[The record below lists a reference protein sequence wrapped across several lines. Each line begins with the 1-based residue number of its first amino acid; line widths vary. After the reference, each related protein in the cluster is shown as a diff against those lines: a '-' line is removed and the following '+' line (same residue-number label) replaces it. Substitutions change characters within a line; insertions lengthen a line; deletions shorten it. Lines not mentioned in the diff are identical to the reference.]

1 MKHAF
6 SYFRLT
12 FKQALV
18 MMLHMSFRLSL
29 VIVLLFALIT
39 GGSHVFLQAQ
49 TFDKIDIAIV
59 EESEQP
65 EVDLITGIV
74 GAVDSVRSV
83 CDFSIIEKETAISA
97 LKSGSVQA
105 VIFLGDDFYNDVNNG
120 INTPVTVM
128 LEETPSLQT
137 DIFRELLGDGVSIVR
152 TTESAIYA
160 VTGVSGTVEMKVSR
174 NEMENLLTSLFIKT
188 ALERNRLFDSVI
200 VSPTG
205 AIDFTQYYT
214 GVFITIVALLYGFWC
229 AFLYRKQNKAAEL
242 QLKMYGVDS
251 AAIGIIRVV
260 IMTILLW
267 IVMVI
272 TYLLILLGIRLGIPI
287 SMKFRASVVYMLVI
301 PALSMAGFF
310 HMVYSIGDGTGHTG
324 MILFLLDLFMIICC
338 GMVVPSVYL
347 SSAVRSLGKFLPL
360 SWWREIV
367 SQMLFTSG
375 KRSGNTLIITL
386 VLAALFTGIGEII
399 CVLKS
404 RKELA

>member
-18 MMLHMSFRLSL
+18 MMLHKSFRLSL

-39 GGSHVFLQAQ
+39 GGSYVFIQAQ
-49 TFDKIDIAIV
+49 AFDRIDIAIV

-83 CDFSIIEKETAISA
+83 CDFSIMEKETAISA
-97 LKSGSVQA
+97 LKNGSVQA

-120 INTPVTVM
+120 VNTPVTVM

-160 VTGVSGTVEMKVSR
+160 VTGVSETVEMVIPRS
-174 NEMENLLTSLFIKT
+174 EMENLLTELFVKR
-188 ALERNRLFDSVI
+188 ALERNRLFDSII

-205 AIDFTQYYT
+205 TIDFAQYYAA
-214 GVFITIVALLYGFWC
+214 VFISVASLLFGLWC
-229 AFLYRKQNKAAEL
+229 AFLYRKQNKAVEL
-242 QLKMYGVDS
+242 QLKMYGVGPS
-251 AAIGIIRVV
+251 VIGIVRIVV
-260 IMTILLW
+260 MTILLW
-267 IVMVI
+267 IVMI
-272 TYLLILLGIRLGIPI
+272 IMYLLVLLGIRLGIPV
-287 SMKFRASVVYMLVI
+287 SMRYSASTLLGFLL
-301 PALSMAGFF
+301 PAFSMAGFF
-310 HMVYSIGDGTGHTG
+310 HMFYSIGDGTGHTG
-324 MILFLLDLFMIICC
+324 MILFLLDLLMLIGC
-338 GMVVPSVYL
+338 GMIVPSAYL
-347 SSAVRSLGKFLPL
+347 SPAIRSLGKLLPL
-360 SWWREIV
+360 SWWRENV
-367 SQMLFTSG
+367 SQILFSS
-375 KRSGNTLIITL
+375 KKDSGNAFIITL
-386 VLAALFTGIGEII
+386 AIAVLFTGIGEII

-404 RKELA
+404 RKALG